1 MIGQR
6 KNILRLDWVIILI
19 YFLLLG
25 FGIGNILSSSISGE
39 EINIFDFSTL
49 YGKQFLYSLISLFF
63 GFIAISI
70 EVKFYERF
78 SSIFYILS
86 IVILVCLFFFGKR
99 VNGALSWFSIASFNL
114 QPSEFVKITVALA
127 VSKYISD
134 FQTDL
139 KNTIDQFILFLIILI
154 PIIIIIFQNDTGSS
168 IVFLSLFFV
177 LYREGISQNYVKSI
191 FGIIILSILSLK
203 ISAPTTAL
211 LAILLIIFYYSLFK
225 KKVRNKII
233 KIISVSSLCVIT
245 CFGTIFIYENILK
258 NHQQNYIK
266 VWLNLEKDPEKIKQ
280 MERTILYNLNESKKA
295 ISSGGLSGKG
305 YLKGTR
311 TMGNFVP
318 AQHSDYIFS
327 TIGEEWGFLGSVFII
342 LLYTI
347 LITRIIYLS
356 ENQKNKFS
364 RVYGY
369 CTASILFIH
378 FLINIGM
385 VLGLTPTIGIPLPFL
400 SYGGSSLIAF
410 TLLLSIFLR
419 LDGNKKN
426 EW

>member
-6 KNILRLDWVIILI
+6 KNILKLDWIIILV

-39 EINIFDFSTL
+39 EISFLNFSNIYS
-49 YGKQFLYSLISLFF
+49 KQFLFALISIFL

-78 SSIFYILS
+78 SSIFYFISLIIL
-86 IVILVCLFFFGKR
+86 IFLFFYGKR
-99 VNGALSWFSIASFNL
+99 VNGALSWFSFGGVNL

-139 KNTIDQFILFLIILI
+139 KNTNDQLKLFLIIFI
-154 PIIIIIFQNDTGSS
+154 PIIIIVFQNDTGSS
-168 IVFLSLFFV
+168 IVFFSLFFV
-177 LYREGISQNYVKSI
+177 LYREGISQNYLKFI

-203 ISAPTTAL
+203 ISAPITATFVMSF
-211 LAILLIIFYYSLFK
+211 ILIYYLIK

-233 KIISVSSLCVIT
+233 KIISLSSLCLIT
-245 CFGTIFIYENILK
+245 CFGTVFTYENILK
-258 NHQQNYIK
+258 NHQKNYIK
-266 VWLNLEKDPEKIKQ
+266 VWLNLEKDPSKIKQ
-280 MERTILYNLNESKKA
+280 MEKTVLYNLNESKKA
-295 ISSGGLSGKG
+295 ISSGGLFGKG

-327 TIGEEWGFLGSVFII
+327 TVGEEWGFFGSIFII

-347 LITRIIYLS
+347 LIIRIIYLS

>member
-1 MIGQR
+1 MIGHR
-6 KNILRLDWVIILI
+6 RNRLNLDWIIISI
-19 YFLLLG
+19 YFMLVG
-25 FGIGNILSSSISGE
+25 FGVGNILSSSISGE
-39 EINIFDFSTL
+39 EIYLFDFTKL
-49 YGKQFLYSLISLFF
+49 YGKQFIYACISVFI

-70 EVKFYERF
+70 DVKFFERF
-78 SSIFYILS
+78 SSIFYIIS
-86 IVILVCLFFFGKR
+86 IIILLGLFFFGKR
-99 VNGALSWFSIASFNL
+99 VNGALSWFPIGSFNL

-134 FQTDL
+134 YQTDL
-139 KNTIDQFILFLIILI
+139 RKVSDQIKLFLIILI

-168 IVFLSLFFV
+168 IVFFSLFLV
-177 LYREGISQNYVKSI
+177 LYREGISQNYIKSI
-191 FGIIILSILSLK
+191 FAIIILSILTLKFSLLT
-203 ISAPTTAL
+203 SS
-211 LAILLIIFYYSLFK
+211 IIAVFSTIIYYFFK
-225 KKVRNKII
+225 GKTKNKII
-233 KIISVSSLCVIT
+233 KIIGVSFLCLAT
-245 CFGTIFIYENILK
+245 CFTTSFSYNNILK
-258 NHQQNYIK
+258 NHQKNYIK
-266 VWLNLEKDPEKIKQ
+266 VWLNLEKDPSKIKK
-280 MERTILYNLNESKKA
+280 MEKTILYNLNESKKA
-295 ISSGGLSGKG
+295 ISSGGLTGKG

-327 TIGEEWGFLGSVFII
+327 TVGEEWGFLGSFFII
-342 LLYTI
+342 LLYSI
-347 LITRIIYLS
+347 LILRILFLS

-369 CTASILFIH
+369 STASILFIH

-410 TLLLSIFLR
+410 TILLFVFLR
-419 LDGNKKN
+419 LDANKIN

>member
-1 MIGQR
+1 MIGKR
-6 KNILRLDWVIILI
+6 KNFLRLDWVIILV
-19 YFLLLG
+19 YFLLMG
-25 FGIGNILSSSISGE
+25 FGIGNILSSSVSGE
-39 EINIFDFSTL
+39 EINIFDFTTL
-49 YGKQFLYSLISLFF
+49 YGKQILYASFAIFL

-78 SSIFYILS
+78 SSVFYLISIL
-86 IVILVCLFFFGKR
+86 ILISLFFFGKR
-99 VNGALSWFSIASFNL
+99 VNGALSWFPLGNFNL

-127 VSKYISD
+127 VSKFISD

-139 KNTIDQFILFLIILI
+139 TKIIDQSKLLLIIVI
-154 PIIIIIFQNDTGSS
+154 PILIIISQNDTGSS
-168 IVFLSLFFV
+168 IVFFSLFFV
-177 LYREGISQNYVKSI
+177 LYREGISQNYIKSI
-191 FGIIILSILSLK
+191 FGIIIISILTLKFSLLFSSFISILFVTLYYLSKKRVRYK
-203 ISAPTTAL
+203 I
-211 LAILLIIFYYSLFK
+211 FK
-225 KKVRNKII
+225 IV
-233 KIISVSSLCVIT
+233 SVSILCLIT
-245 CFGTIFIYENILK
+245 CFGTIFSYENILK
-258 NHQQNYIK
+258 NHQRNYIK
-266 VWLNLEKDPEKIKQ
+266 VWLDLEKDPIKIKK
-280 MERTILYNLNESKKA
+280 MEKTILYNLNESKKA
-295 ISSGGLSGKG
+295 ISSGGLTGKG

-327 TIGEEWGFLGSVFII
+327 TVGEEWGFLGSVFII
-342 LLYTI
+342 ILYSLLI
-347 LITRIIYLS
+347 IRIIYLS

-369 CTASILFIH
+369 STASILFIH
-378 FLINIGM
+378 FFINIGM

-419 LDGNKKN
+419 LDGNKIN

>member
-139 KNTIDQFILFLIILI
+139 KNTIDQFKLFLIILI

-191 FGIIILSILSLK
+191 FGIIILSISSLK

-245 CFGTIFIYENILK
+245 CFGTIFSYENILK
-258 NHQQNYIK
+258 NHQKNYIK

-295 ISSGGLSGKG
+295 ISSGGIYGKG

-327 TIGEEWGFLGSVFII
+327 TVGEEWGFLGSVFII

>member
-1 MIGQR
+1 MIGSR
-6 KNILRLDWVIILI
+6 KNILKLDWVIILV

-25 FGIGNILSSSISGE
+25 FGIGNILSSSLSGE
-39 EINIFDFSTL
+39 EINFLDFSTL
-49 YGKQFLYSLISLFF
+49 YSKQFFYALISIFF
-63 GFIAISI
+63 GFVAISI

-78 SSIFYILS
+78 SSIFYLISL
-86 IVILVCLFFFGKR
+86 VILICLFFFGKR
-99 VNGALSWFSIASFNL
+99 VNGALSWFPIGGFNL
-114 QPSEFVKITVALA
+114 QPSEFVKITTALA
-127 VSKYISD
+127 ISKYISD

-139 KNTIDQFILFLIILI
+139 KKTDDQLKLFLIILI
-154 PIIIIIFQNDTGSS
+154 PIIIIVFQNDTGSS
-168 IVFLSLFFV
+168 IVFFSLFFV
-177 LYREGISQNYVKSI
+177 LYREGISQNYVKFI
-191 FGIIILSILSLK
+191 FSVIILSILTLK
-203 ISAPTTAL
+203 ISAPIIASTFT
-211 LAILLIIFYYSLFK
+211 IIIFFYYLFNK
-225 KKVRNKII
+225 RVRNKII
-233 KIISVSSLCVIT
+233 KTISLSLLCIIT
-245 CFGTIFIYENILK
+245 CFGTIFTYDNILK
-258 NHQQNYIK
+258 NHQKNYIK
-266 VWLNLEKDPEKIKQ
+266 VWLNLEEDPNKIKQ

-295 ISSGGLSGKG
+295 ISSGGLVGKG

-327 TIGEEWGFLGSVFII
+327 TVGEEWGFFGSVFII

-347 LITRIIYLS
+347 LITRIIFLS
-356 ENQKNKFS
+356 ENQKNKYS

-378 FLINIGM
+378 FMINIGM
-385 VLGLTPTIGIPLPFL
+385 VLGLAPTIGIPLPFL

>member
-6 KNILRLDWVIILI
+6 KNILKLDWIIILI

-25 FGIGNILSSSISGE
+25 FGVGNILSSSLSGE
-39 EINIFDFSTL
+39 EINFLNLSN
-49 YGKQFLYSLISLFF
+49 LYSKQLLYALISIFL
-63 GFIAISI
+63 GFISISI
-70 EVKFYERF
+70 DVKFYERF
-78 SSIFYILS
+78 SSIFYLISL
-86 IVILVCLFFFGKR
+86 IVLLCLFFFGKR
-99 VNGALSWFSIASFNL
+99 VNGALSWFAIGGFNL

-139 KNTIDQFILFLIILI
+139 NNTNDQLILFLIIFT
-154 PIIIIIFQNDTGSS
+154 PIIIIVFQNDTGSS
-168 IVFLSLFFV
+168 VVFFSLFFV

-191 FGIIILSILSLK
+191 FSIIILSILSLK
-203 ISAPTTAL
+203 VSASITSI
-211 LAILLIIFYYSLFK
+211 LAVTFILFYYVFK
-225 KKVRNKII
+225 KKLRKKIL
-233 KIISVSSLCVIT
+233 KIISLSSLCLIT
-245 CFGTIFIYENILK
+245 CFGTIYSYNNILK
-258 NHQQNYIK
+258 NHQKNYIK
-266 VWLNLEKDPEKIKQ
+266 VWLNLEKDPNKIKQ

-295 ISSGGLSGKG
+295 ISSGGLLGKG

-311 TMGNFVP
+311 TMGKFVP

-327 TIGEEWGFLGSVFII
+327 TVGEEWGFFGSVFIV

-347 LITRIIYLS
+347 LIIRIIYLS

-369 CTASILFIH
+369 CTGSILFIH
-378 FLINIGM
+378 FMINIGM
-385 VLGLTPTIGIPLPFL
+385 VLGLAPTIGIPLPFL

-410 TLLLSIFLR
+410 TLLLTIFLR

>member
-6 KNILRLDWVIILI
+6 KNILKLDWVIILI

-49 YGKQFLYSLISLFF
+49 YSKQFFYALISIFF

-78 SSIFYILS
+78 SSIFYLISLFVL
-86 IVILVCLFFFGKR
+86 ICLFFFGKR
-99 VNGALSWFSIASFNL
+99 VNGALSWFPIGGFNL

-127 VSKYISD
+127 ISKYISD

-139 KNTIDQFILFLIILI
+139 KKTNDQLKLFLIILI
-154 PIIIIIFQNDTGSS
+154 PIIIIVFQNDTGSS
-168 IVFLSLFFV
+168 IVFFSLFFV

-191 FGIIILSILSLK
+191 FSIIILSILSLK
-203 ISAPTTAL
+203 ISAPIIAGTAT
-211 LAILLIIFYYSLFK
+211 IIIFLYYLYK
-225 KKVRNKII
+225 KRVRNKIV
-233 KIISVSSLCVIT
+233 KTISLSLLCIIT
-245 CFGTIFIYENILK
+245 CFGTIFTYNNILK
-258 NHQQNYIK
+258 NHQKNYIK
-266 VWLNLEKDPEKIKQ
+266 VWLNLEKDPNKIKQ

-295 ISSGGLSGKG
+295 ISSGGLVGKG

-327 TIGEEWGFLGSVFII
+327 TVGEEWGFFGSSFII
-342 LLYTI
+342 LLYSI
-347 LITRIIYLS
+347 LIIRIVFLA

-378 FLINIGM
+378 FMINIGM

>member
-6 KNILRLDWVIILI
+6 KNILKLDWVIILL

-25 FGIGNILSSSISGE
+25 FGVGNILSSSISGE
-39 EINIFDFSTL
+39 EVNFMDLSN
-49 YGKQFLYSLISLFF
+49 LYSKQLLYALISIFL

-78 SSIFYILS
+78 SSIFYLISL
-86 IVILVCLFFFGKR
+86 IVLLCLFLFGKR
-99 VNGALSWFSIASFNL
+99 VNGALSWFPIGGFNL

-139 KNTIDQFILFLIILI
+139 KKTNDQLKLFFIIFI
-154 PIIIIIFQNDTGSS
+154 PIIIIVFQNDTGSS
-168 IVFLSLFFV
+168 IVFFSLFFV
-177 LYREGISQNYVKSI
+177 LYREGISQNYVKAI
-191 FGIIILSILSLK
+191 FSIIILAILSLK
-203 ISAPTTAL
+203 LSASVTASVSISF
-211 LAILLIIFYYSLFK
+211 ILIYYLFK
-225 KKVRNKII
+225 RKVRNKII
-233 KIISVSSLCVIT
+233 KIISLSSLCLIT
-245 CFGTIFIYENILK
+245 CFGTIYSYDNILR
-258 NHQQNYIK
+258 NHQKNYIK
-266 VWLNLEKDPEKIKQ
+266 VWLNLEKDPNKIKQ

-295 ISSGGLSGKG
+295 ISSGGLTGKG

-327 TIGEEWGFLGSVFII
+327 TVGEEWGFFGSVFII
-342 LLYTI
+342 LLYTV
-347 LITRIIYLS
+347 LIIRIIYLS

-378 FLINIGM
+378 FMINIGM